1 VTSVSHLKQDSRRV
15 EILNAYQP
23 VLQLAGK
30 GILAAGTGMEQGILR
45 QAEAASAAGLP
56 TTSHLVSISTL
67 DDQEPRWLAPSQV
80 SDSVLSALRQ
90 EMPAKKTGR
99 Q

>member
-1 VTSVSHLKQDSRRV
+1 
-15 EILNAYQP
+15 

-30 GILAAGTGMEQGILR
+30 DIFATGVEQGVFR
-45 QAEAASAAGLP
+45 QVEAASTAGLS

-80 SDSVLSALRQ
+80 SVFVLSALRQ
-90 EMPAKKTGR
+90 EIPAKKTGR